1 MKSIK
6 YLKLA
11 LFALVIGLSA
21 TSCMDEDWTD
31 PTGEVAPF
39 GNNQLQETNVVSIA
53 DLKAKY
59 GAKLK
64 DVVNDTVRIAD
75 GVQIKGRV
83 TGNDI
88 SGNIY
93 SQVMLEDATGGI
105 IISVAQGGINGQM
118 QIGQEILVD
127 LGGLYYGVYRTQPQL
142 GIPYTDFKKNQTYP
156 SRISRAE
163 WQTRFKILG
172 KPDASLVVPHVFE
185 TSEISILN
193 NETVAQKYSGQI
205 VTLKGVEF
213 DTADGTVTFA
223 PEAEGATTGYGVTRY
238 FKGYTGQKKQI
249 GIRTSCYAKFAAE
262 KLPKGK
268 LNVTGILTVYKTSA
282 TSSYGTTVQLV
293 LRTLSDI
300 EVLEPEK
307 NQPAEEK

>member
-1 MKSIK
+1 MKSLK

-21 TSCMDEDWTD
+21 TSCMDDDWTD

-53 DLKAKY
+53 DLKAQY
-59 GAKLK
+59 GAMQK
-64 DVVNDTVRIAD
+64 DKVNDTVRIAD

-88 SGNIY
+88 AGNIY
-93 SQVMLEDATGGI
+93 NQIMLEDATGGI
-105 IISVAQGGINGQM
+105 IISVAQGGLNGQL

-127 LGGLYYGVYRTQPQL
+127 LGGLYYGTYRTQPQI
-142 GIPYTDFKKNQTYP
+142 GTPYTDFKKNQTYP
-156 SRISRAE
+156 SRISRTE

-185 TSEISILN
+185 TSEVSTLN
-193 NETVAQKYSGQI
+193 NETVAHKYTGQL

-213 DTADGTVTFA
+213 DKADGTVTFA
-223 PEAEGATTGYGVTRY
+223 PEAEGATTGHGVTRY

>member
-21 TSCMDEDWTD
+21 TSCMDDDWTD

-39 GNNQLQETNVVSIA
+39 GNNQLQETNVVTIA
-53 DLKAKY
+53 DLKAEY
-59 GAKLK
+59 GAKQK
-64 DVVNDTVRIAD
+64 DKVNDTVRIAN

-88 SGNIY
+88 AGNIY
-93 SQVMLEDATGGI
+93 NQIMLEDATGGI
-105 IISVAQGGINGQM
+105 IISIAQGGLNGQL

-127 LGGLYYGVYRTQPQL
+127 LGGLYYGTYRTQPQI
-142 GIPYTDFKKNQTYP
+142 GVPYTDSNKNQTYP

-172 KPDASLVVPHVFE
+172 KADASLVVPHVFE
-185 TSEISILN
+185 TSEISTLN
-193 NETVAQKYSGQI
+193 DESVAQKYSGQI

-213 DTADGTVTFA
+213 NTADGTTTFA
-223 PEAEGATTGYGVTRY
+223 PESEGASTGYGVTRY
-238 FKGYTGQKKQI
+238 FKGYTAQKKQI
-249 GIRTSCYAKFAAE
+249 GIRTSCYADYAAE

-268 LNVTGILTVYKTSA
+268 LNVTGVLTVYKTSA

-293 LRTLSDI
+293 LRSQSDI

-307 NQPAEEK
+307 NK

>member
-1 MKSIK
+1 M
-6 YLKLA
+6 
-11 LFALVIGLSA
+11 
-21 TSCMDEDWTD
+21 
-31 PTGEVAPF
+31 
-39 GNNQLQETNVVSIA
+39 
-53 DLKAKY
+53 
-59 GAKLK
+59 
-64 DVVNDTVRIAD
+64 
-75 GVQIKGRV
+75 
-83 TGNDI
+83 
-88 SGNIY
+88 
-93 SQVMLEDATGGI
+93 
-105 IISVAQGGINGQM
+105 
-118 QIGQEILVD
+118 
-127 LGGLYYGVYRTQPQL
+127 
-142 GIPYTDFKKNQTYP
+142 
-156 SRISRAE
+156 
-163 WQTRFKILG
+163 
-172 KPDASLVVPHVFE
+172 VPHVFE
-185 TSEISILN
+185 TSEISTLN
-193 NETVAQKYSGQI
+193 DETVAQKYSGQI

>member
-59 GAKLK
+59 GAQLK

-93 SQVMLEDATGGI
+93 SQVMIEDATGGI
-105 IISVAQGGINGQM
+105 IISVAQGVSTASCR
-118 QIGQEILVD
+118 LV
-127 LGGLYYGVYRTQPQL
+127 R
-142 GIPYTDFKKNQTYP
+142 
-156 SRISRAE
+156 
-163 WQTRFKILG
+163 RF
-172 KPDASLVVPHVFE
+172 SL
-185 TSEISILN
+185 
-193 NETVAQKYSGQI
+193 
-205 VTLKGVEF
+205 
-213 DTADGTVTFA
+213 
-223 PEAEGATTGYGVTRY
+223 
-238 FKGYTGQKKQI
+238 
-249 GIRTSCYAKFAAE
+249 
-262 KLPKGK
+262 
-268 LNVTGILTVYKTSA
+268 TSA
-282 TSSYGTTVQLV
+282 DSTMAYIAHNHSWVSRTPTSRRTRLTRAASAVQNGRHASRFSASPT
-293 LRTLSDI
+293 LRSWYLTCSRLLKSAHSTMRSLHRSTLDR
-300 EVLEPEK
+300 L
-307 NQPAEEK
+307 

>member
-39 GNNQLQETNVVSIA
+39 GNNQLQESNVVSIA

-59 GAKLK
+59 GAQLK

-93 SQVMLEDATGGI
+93 SQVMIEDATGGI

-142 GIPYTDFKKNQTYP
+142 GIPYTDFKKTQT
-156 SRISRAE
+156 
-163 WQTRFKILG
+163 
-172 KPDASLVVPHVFE
+172 
-185 TSEISILN
+185 
-193 NETVAQKYSGQI
+193 
-205 VTLKGVEF
+205 
-213 DTADGTVTFA
+213 
-223 PEAEGATTGYGVTRY
+223 
-238 FKGYTGQKKQI
+238 
-249 GIRTSCYAKFAAE
+249 
-262 KLPKGK
+262 
-268 LNVTGILTVYKTSA
+268 
-282 TSSYGTTVQLV
+282 
-293 LRTLSDI
+293 
-300 EVLEPEK
+300 
-307 NQPAEEK
+307 